1 VNDDTPASG
10 KTAAID
16 LRNKYYAQLAIVQT
30 VCAMPKDPFIREK
43 FTRVRT
49 AAGKLANGDPCATD

>member
-43 FTRVRT
+43 FRVRT
-49 AAGKLANGDPCATD
+49 AAGKLANGAPCARD